1 MYLYLLTFFNKHKLL
16 KSNKKKM
23 KNLFFVG
30 LFTLL
35 ITSCGGEQKNETFN
49 SATNNVEVQDS
60 TPNSSETVKPD
71 TTVAV
76 N

>member
-1 MYLYLLTFFNKHKLL
+1 
-16 KSNKKKM
+16 M